1 MAPSFILASASP
13 RRREL
18 LKSMGF
24 DFIVIPSGVDE
35 KFLEGESVSEHV
47 LRLSQEKALAIAER
61 NPEAW
66 VLGADTVVIIDTEVL
81 GKPGS
86 KEEARE
92 MLMRLSGKKHRV
104 LTGFSVVRTSVNVVK
119 SELVESSVFFKDVS
133 ADELE
138 WYIDTEEPYDKA
150 GGYAV
155 QGKAASFVKEI
166 RGSHTNVIGL
176 PLSEVVAALK
186 EVGAISF

>member
-1 MAPSFILASASP
+1 
-13 RRREL
+13 
-18 LKSMGF
+18 MGF
-24 DFIVIPSGVDE
+24 HFTVIPSGVDE
-35 KFLEGESVSEHV
+35 KFLEGESVSDHV
-47 LRLSQEKALAIAER
+47 LRLSREKALAVANG

-66 VLGADTVVIIDTEVL
+66 VLGADTIVVIDGKVL

-86 KEEARE
+86 KREARE
-92 MLMRLSGKKHRV
+92 MLMRLSGKRHRV

-119 SELVESSVFFKDVS
+119 SDIVESFVFFTEVS
-133 ADELE
+133 KDELE

-155 QGKAASFVKEI
+155 QGKAASFIKEI

>member
-1 MAPSFILASASP
+1 
-13 RRREL
+13 
-18 LKSMGF
+18 MGF

-35 KFLEGESVSEHV
+35 KFLEGEPVSEHV
-47 LRLSQEKALAIAER
+47 MRLSREKALAVADR

-66 VLGADTVVIIDTEVL
+66 VLGADTIVVIDGEVL

-86 KEEARE
+86 KKEARE

-104 LTGFSVVRTSVNVVK
+104 LTGFSVVRTRVNVVK
-119 SELVESSVFFKDVS
+119 SDLVESSVFFKEVS
-133 ADELE
+133 EDELE